1 MAWRTPPVR
10 ADAAPI
16 VRPGVTNSRVSLFPM
31 VPSRDDHGH
40 RFEQVYIPLF
50 PVIYRV
56 AYRIVGSAEQAE
68 DLCHEAFLK
77 YMERARPLPD
87 LQQTKYWLIRVVR
100 NLSLN
105 VEKRRG
111 RETRAY
117 ERVRRFGAM
126 HAEGAE
132 DVVMREETRSTVQ
145 RALGCLPHAMRTA
158 LVLKEYAGLNYRE
171 IGSIMGISEGNVK
184 VRVFRA
190 RERLAREL
198 ALLGPDGLAQG
209 GVGGETDVP

>member
-1 MAWRTPPVR
+1 MLPR
-10 ADAAPI
+10 
-16 VRPGVTNSRVSLFPM
+16 
-31 VPSRDDHGH
+31 RDDPGTS
-40 RFEQVYIPLF
+40 FEQIYLPLF
-50 PVIYRV
+50 PIIYRV

-68 DLCHEAFLK
+68 DLCHEAFVK
-77 YMERARPLPD
+77 YMERTRPLPD
-87 LQQTKYWLIRVVR
+87 LLQTKYWLIRVVR

-126 HAEGAE
+126 HEQGAE
-132 DVVMREETRSTVQ
+132 EVVMREETRSIVQ
-145 RALGCLPHAMRTA
+145 RALGFLPHALRTA

-198 ALLGPDGLAQG
+198 ALLGPDEWAEG

>member
-1 MAWRTPPVR
+1 
-10 ADAAPI
+10 
-16 VRPGVTNSRVSLFPM
+16 M
-31 VPSRDDHGH
+31 VPSGDDHGAS
-40 RFEQVYIPLF
+40 FEQVYLPLF

-87 LQQTKYWLIRVVR
+87 LQQTKYWLIRVIR

-111 RETRAY
+111 REVRAY
-117 ERVRRFGAM
+117 DRVRRFGAL
-126 HAEGAE
+126 HEEGAE
-132 DVVMREETRSTVQ
+132 EVVMREETRSTVQ
-145 RALGCLPHAMRTA
+145 LALGRLPHALRTA

-184 VRVFRA
+184 VRVYRA
-190 RERLAREL
+190 RERLARDL
-198 ALLGPDGLAQG
+198 APLGPEECERG

>member
-1 MAWRTPPVR
+1 MT
-10 ADAAPI
+10 
-16 VRPGVTNSRVSLFPM
+16 
-31 VPSRDDHGH
+31 SRDEFPLD
-40 RFEQVYIPLF
+40 RIYEPLF

-68 DLCHEAFLK
+68 ELCQEAFLK
-77 YMERARPLPD
+77 YLERNSPLPD
-87 LQQTKYWLIRVVR
+87 LAQAKYWLIRVVR

-111 RETRAY
+111 REARAY
-117 ERVRRFGAM
+117 ERAGKQSPQ
-126 HAEGAE
+126 HADPAE
-132 DVVMREETRSTVQ
+132 EQVIREETRSSVQ
-145 RALGCLPHAMRTA
+145 TALGRLPHGLRTV

-198 ALLGPDGLAQG
+198 GMENPGERGSG
-209 GVGGETDVP
+209 GKIDVP